1 MKQLIYDDYLEYLNK
16 YRKSHGANTIVLM
29 QVGGFFEI
37 YALEEDGS
45 IELLQEIASICN
57 FQISKKDKKK
67 NLSRSNPYMAGFP
80 LKAKDKY
87 IDVLINNNYTIVMIE
102 QITPAP
108 DPERKVTNIYSPG
121 TLINN
126 INSADSNFLMSV
138 YIEHCQNIN
147 NLKNNNMLVG
157 ISVID
162 ISTGKNIIYET
173 YSKTDDKNIALDEIY
188 RSIQIHNPA
197 EIIFTYD
204 KLPNLL
210 TKTDFIKFLEIEC
223 KKCHFNNDINKN
235 YKKHT
240 YQSQFLNQIFPKT
253 GMLSVIEYLDL
264 EFMQTGLISYIV
276 LLNFAYKH
284 NETIINKINKPEI
297 WDSDKYLI
305 LTNNSIHQL
314 DLVSA
319 KDNINKNSSL
329 FGIINNTSTA
339 LGKRLLKEHLLNP
352 IKDITTLNKRYE
364 YIEELLTK
372 DNNCYLY
379 EIIENDLSM
388 IKDLERIHRHITLNI
403 LEPYQFHSLDIAY
416 TQVLKIIEYICNNCD
431 IICELIPSQNNIVKF
446 HDFINE
452 YRKDFN
458 LDIIT
463 NYGLNNITNS
473 FFNNEREPNIDK
485 IQNQLDEALTFMNK
499 FRIRLS
505 NILDGSTDSVK
516 INKTDKDGYSFST
529 TYKRANI
536 LKKRLNNMSNTP
548 IKIKVGNKIIKI
560 KPNQITFSNKKKSSC
575 LICAKIISE
584 YDNKIYKLTE
594 NIKYVVKEAYLK
606 RLKMYDNKYSNVLK
620 TIVKFISEID
630 VIKSNAKTSIKYNYC
645 KPIIDEDI
653 SYSYMD
659 IKSLRHP
666 IIERIQTHIEYV
678 PNDIKIGIDNTSGIL
693 LYGTNASG
701 KSSLMKSLGL
711 NIIMA
716 QAGMYVSAHKFKYSP
731 YDYLFTR
738 IRNNDNLF
746 RGQSSFA
753 VEMSELRSILKRANS
768 RSLVLGDELCSGT
781 ETYSAISIFA
791 ASVYKL
797 SSNNTNF
804 IFATHLHELCNLSI
818 INKINNI
825 KINHLKVI
833 YDEKKDILIYDRKLE
848 EGSGP
853 STYGLEVCKAMDME
867 EEFLELANEIRKDL
881 MNIGNDILPHNTSK
895 YNSDLFIKHCL
906 VCESSENMEVHHIQF
921 QCAADEN
928 NYIEHIHKDNLSNL
942 VPLCKKCHIN
952 VHNKR
957 LKINGYKKTTE
968 GIILDYETIS
978 EEDFK
983 LKKKSRKKFNDD
995 EIALIKK
1002 YRNIPNLSQKTV
1014 CFKLKHEYNIQIST
1028 STLSKIWK
1036 NNY

>member
-37 YALEEDGS
+37 YALEEGGS

-126 INSADSNFLMSV
+126 INSANSNFLMSV
-138 YIEHCQNIN
+138 YIEHWGNDK
-147 NLKNNNMLVG
+147 KNMYVG

-162 ISTGKNIIYET
+162 ISTGKNIVYET
-173 YSKTDDKNIALDEIY
+173 YSKNDDKNIALDEIY

-197 EIIFTYD
+197 EIIFTFD
-204 KLPNLL
+204 KLPGKL
-210 TKTDFIKFLEIEC
+210 TKIDFIKFLEIEC
-223 KKCHFNNDINKN
+223 KKCHFDDDINKD
-235 YKKHT
+235 YKKIS
-240 YQSQFLNQIFPKT
+240 YQTQFLSEIFTKI
-253 GMLSVIEYLDL
+253 GMLSVIEFLDL
-264 EFMQTGLISYIV
+264 ERMQIGLISYII

-314 DLVSA
+314 DVISS

-329 FGIINNTSTA
+329 FGIVNNTSTA
-339 LGKRLLKEHLLNP
+339 LGKRLLKERLLNP
-352 IKDITTLNKRYE
+352 IKNINVLNKRYD
-364 YIEELLTK
+364 YIEEFLK
-372 DNNCYLY
+372 EEENHYLY
-379 EIIENDLSM
+379 ENIENELSI
-388 IKDLERIHRHITLNI
+388 IKDLERIHRHISLNI
-403 LEPYQFHSLDIAY
+403 LEPYQFHNLDIAY
-416 TQVLKIIEYICNNCD
+416 TQVQKIIEYIKNK
-431 IICELIPSQNNIVKF
+431 CEITTELLPSEKYIDMFNK
-446 HDFINE
+446 FINE
-452 YRKDFN
+452 YRSDFN
-458 LDIIT
+458 LDEI
-463 NYGLNNITNS
+463 NKYSLNNITNS
-473 FFNNEREPNIDK
+473 FFNNGREPKIDK
-485 IQNQLDEALTFMNK
+485 IKIELDDALTFMNGLK
-499 FRIRLS
+499 EKLS
-505 NILDGSTDSVK
+505 YILDGSTDSVK
-516 INKTDKDGYSFST
+516 LNKTEKDGYSFST
-529 TYKRANI
+529 TYKRSNI
-536 LKKRLNNMSNTP
+536 LKKRLKNMSSHS
-548 IKIKVGNKIIKI
+548 IKIKVGNKIIKV
-560 KPNQITFSNKKKSSC
+560 KPDDITFSNKKKSAC
-575 LICAKIISE
+575 LICANIITN
-584 YDNKIYKLTE
+584 YDNKIYKLIE
-594 NIKYVVKEAYLK
+594 KIKYVVKEAYLK
-606 RLKMYDNKYSNVLK
+606 KLKLYDNKYSDTLK
-620 TIVKFISEID
+620 DIVRFIGEID

-645 KPIIDEDI
+645 KPIIDNETLN
-653 SYSYMD
+653 SYMD
-659 IKSLRHP
+659 IKDIRHP
-666 IIERIQTHIEYV
+666 IIERIQTNIKYV
-678 PNDIKIGIDNTSGIL
+678 PNDIKIGIDNTTGIL

-716 QAGMYVSAHKFKYSP
+716 QAGMYVSASEFKYSP

-804 IFATHLHELCNLSI
+804 IFATHLHELCNLPI
-818 INKINNI
+818 IKKINNI
-825 KINHLKVI
+825 KINNLKVI
-833 YDEKKDILIYDRKLE
+833 YDKKNDILIYDRKLE
-848 EGSGP
+848 EGSGS
-853 STYGLEVCKAMDME
+853 STYGLEVCKAMDMGE
-867 EEFLELANEIRKDL
+867 DFIELANEIRNNLK
-881 MNIGNDILPHNTSK
+881 NIGNDILPHNTSK